1 MKDLLLLEIFKN
13 MGVSDRTMNLIEQDL
28 KLNNLKSSSPKL

>member
-1 MKDLLLLEIFKN
+1 

-28 KLNNLKSSSPKL
+28 KLNNLKSSSPKLWLSSVNLF